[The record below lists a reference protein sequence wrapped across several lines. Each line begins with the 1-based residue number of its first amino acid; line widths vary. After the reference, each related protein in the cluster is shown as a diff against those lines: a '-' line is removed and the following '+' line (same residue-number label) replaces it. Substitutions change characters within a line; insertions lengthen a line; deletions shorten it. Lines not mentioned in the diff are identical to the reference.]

1 MPLSYKKRQQKLTF
15 DSLMQTLSEAF
26 ARLPDHRRS
35 NASYPLADVLRSAFA
50 MFSLKSPSLLSFR
63 EQTRQERRNLRAIYH
78 LKDIPSDTQMR
89 AALDPVSPVPLR
101 ALFATLFATLHRAG
115 VVKEYHY
122 WQRHVIIA
130 VDGVE
135 HFASTKLHCHH
146 CTTRTHRNGVT
157 SYHHAGLAAV
167 MLHPDHEEV
176 FPLDFEP
183 ILNQDGDRKN
193 DCERNAARRLC
204 QALRERYPDL
214 AVLLVEDAL
223 YANAP
228 HLRQI
233 TGYGWSYVLNVKPDS
248 HQSLVKQFAGRRA
261 SGQVKELRRTDADQ
275 VQHYFAWTSGLCL
288 CDSATDSRVNYL
300 RYEQTD
306 KKGVVTRWTW
316 ITNLPL
322 SARTV
327 ERVMRAGRGR
337 WQIENETFNT
347 LKNQG
352 YHFEH
357 NYGHGT
363 QHLAT
368 VLALLM
374 FLAFTVDQIQQRCW
388 ELFRQVRAG
397 LRTKVKLWDSLRSLF
412 KVLLFRTMEALYR
425 QMASLY
431 DIQLQ

>member
-1 MPLSYKKRQQKLTF
+1 
-15 DSLMQTLSEAF
+15 
-26 ARLPDHRRS
+26 
-35 NASYPLADVLRSAFA
+35 

-89 AALDPVSPVPLR
+89 AALDPVSPAPLR

-214 AVLLVEDAL
+214 AVLLVEDA
-223 YANAP
+223 
-228 HLRQI
+228 
-233 TGYGWSYVLNVKPDS
+233 
-248 HQSLVKQFAGRRA
+248 
-261 SGQVKELRRTDADQ
+261 
-275 VQHYFAWTSGLCL
+275 
-288 CDSATDSRVNYL
+288 
-300 RYEQTD
+300 
-306 KKGVVTRWTW
+306 
-316 ITNLPL
+316 
-322 SARTV
+322 
-327 ERVMRAGRGR
+327 
-337 WQIENETFNT
+337 
-347 LKNQG
+347 
-352 YHFEH
+352 
-357 NYGHGT
+357 
-363 QHLAT
+363 
-368 VLALLM
+368 
-374 FLAFTVDQIQQRCW
+374 
-388 ELFRQVRAG
+388 
-397 LRTKVKLWDSLRSLF
+397 
-412 KVLLFRTMEALYR
+412 
-425 QMASLY
+425 
-431 DIQLQ
+431 

>member
-1 MPLSYKKRQQKLTF
+1 M
-15 DSLMQTLSEAF
+15 
-26 ARLPDHRRS
+26 
-35 NASYPLADVLRSAFA
+35 
-50 MFSLKSPSLLSFR
+50 
-63 EQTRQERRNLRAIYH
+63 
-78 LKDIPSDTQMR
+78 
-89 AALDPVSPVPLR
+89 
-101 ALFATLFATLHRAG
+101 
-115 VVKEYHY
+115 
-122 WQRHVIIA
+122 
-130 VDGVE
+130 
-135 HFASTKLHCHH
+135 
-146 CTTRTHRNGVT
+146 
-157 SYHHAGLAAV
+157 
-167 MLHPDHEEV
+167 
-176 FPLDFEP
+176 
-183 ILNQDGDRKN
+183 
-193 DCERNAARRLC
+193 
-204 QALRERYPDL
+204 
-214 AVLLVEDAL
+214 
-223 YANAP
+223 
-228 HLRQI
+228 
-233 TGYGWSYVLNVKPDS
+233 
-248 HQSLVKQFAGRRA
+248 VKQFAGRRA

-412 KVLLFRTMEALYR
+412 KVLLFRTMTALYR